1 MKNQILIM
9 GKNRSGEIF
18 RPSDWAERLCGTL
31 SCFDNPKLFSSTRH
45 QHLSFSSYAYPTVFD
60 RVKSVAVD
68 QRLEQIE
75 PAAYRFIL
83 KFSQENE
90 LEQLQICLLEEPS

>member
-9 GKNRSGEIF
+9 GKNQSGEIF
-18 RPSDWAERLCGTL
+18 RPSDWAERLCGIL
-31 SCFDNPKLFSSTRH
+31 SCFDNPKLFSSTRQ
-45 QHLSFSSYAYPTVFD
+45 QHLSFSSYAYPTMFD

-83 KFSQENE
+83 KFAQENG
-90 LEQLQICLLEEPS
+90 LEQIQVCLLEEPT